1 MTEFTGIDFE
11 ISWVD
16 SHEDVMVQA
25 ENLLAHS
32 YKAVK
37 DKHYDKI
44 LEHFGVELEV
54 PATPPFPRLTM
65 AEAYQILK
73 GLDYKLPP
81 EKKKVTLTPVPNAP
95 WVNTSRR
102 NTAMTLSSS
111 RTGPSPSVPSITCC
125 TRTIPA

>member
-81 EKKKVTLTPVPNAP
+81 EKKKVTLTP
-95 WVNTSRR
+95 RC
-102 NTAMTLSSS
+102 
-111 RTGPSPSVPSITCC
+111 RTRLG
-125 TRTIPA
+125 